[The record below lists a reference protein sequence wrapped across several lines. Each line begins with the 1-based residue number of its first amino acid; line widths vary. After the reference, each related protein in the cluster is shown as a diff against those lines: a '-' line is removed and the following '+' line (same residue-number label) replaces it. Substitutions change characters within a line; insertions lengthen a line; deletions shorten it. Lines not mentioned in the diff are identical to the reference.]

1 MKKKGLALL
10 LSSIG
15 AMSLAACGGGD
26 NGGNAADTWSV
37 FVYMCG
43 SDLES
48 EYGMGTADLEEMME
62 LADSPNV
69 NVYVETGGSTV
80 WQNEVSSN
88 QLTRYKVEHGKLIE
102 LETLDN
108 ASMGEEDT
116 LKDFLD

>member
-1 MKKKGLALL
+1 
-10 LSSIG
+10 
-15 AMSLAACGGGD
+15 MSLAACGGGD

-69 NVYVETGGSTV
+69 NVYVETG
-80 WQNEVSSN
+80 
-88 QLTRYKVEHGKLIE
+88 
-102 LETLDN
+102 
-108 ASMGEEDT
+108 
-116 LKDFLD
+116 